1 MKTSV
6 KWIRASLLVAL
17 VLMISC
23 AVPLMEDHNHS
34 QAANEGQT
42 VSGTLVRI
50 GTLSQAEAISA
61 RGRPSAIRCCCEN
74 EAIYAV
80 ITIRPASEEWVFLDL
95 HLLDTTGNHVGT
107 LTRLMH
113 VSGQTVDLNGERLP
127 VLSSTKSAGHHQS
140 IEDALLFDF
149 MDRDTSWPVGEMPGS
164 GAGDFFGP
172 GANNPF
178 APGAGDFFGPG
189 ANNPF
194 APGGIL
200 GGGVGIVAIMSGGG
214 WLYGSLPGGGG
225 YWATDGFRTGIAC
238 NETGIMT
245 IFYPGG
251 YKIEEHPCGTVI
263 WTNPDD
269 SGTIF
274 HPDDTYEDF
283 PAPEPPFS
291 PIDPP
296 DYPQHVGE
304 GDKEEDEPVPTGLCK
319 LLGLLGFPEIV
330 FPEIGFPGGGF
341 PGGGFGG
348 F

>member
-1 MKTSV
+1 GDFFG
-6 KWIRASLLVAL
+6 
-17 VLMISC
+17 
-23 AVPLMEDHNHS
+23 PG
-34 QAANEGQT
+34 ANNPF
-42 VSGTLVRI
+42 
-50 GTLSQAEAISA
+50 A
-61 RGRPSAIRCCCEN
+61 P
-74 EAIYAV
+74 
-80 ITIRPASEEWVFLDL
+80 
-95 HLLDTTGNHVGT
+95 
-107 LTRLMH
+107 
-113 VSGQTVDLNGERLP
+113 
-127 VLSSTKSAGHHQS
+127 
-140 IEDALLFDF
+140 
-149 MDRDTSWPVGEMPGS
+149 

-172 GANNPF
+172 GANSPFAPGAGDFFGPGANSPF

-341 PGGGFGG
+341 PGGGFPGGG
-348 F
+348 FGGF